1 MRDDGGVRV
10 INRGLSIAENR
21 WKEAEGKAYFVK
33 ARDEG
38 YFKVSF
44 FGPFYGSYVVF
55 ELDKEKYQY
64 AFVTSYN
71 KSYLWLLSRTMTVNK
86 ELIDRFIK
94 RSKDLGYDTGNLI
107 FVKHKIP

>member
-1 MRDDGGVRV
+1 LRDDGGVRV